1 MKPDDQAPRDATG
14 GAAPEP
20 GKAPHVDESV
30 RRIGKSGRDTAKS
43 ALDTGRALRR
53 LISADF
59 ALARSATGRAMAWVA
74 IGVVFGASA
83 WLLLMGALI
92 VLLQRIDGISWL
104 GSFTITALVS
114 LVVTG
119 RAGGRASVFFD
130 SAGMHASRRQLQRLG
145 LFSEDDEDDE
155 ESSADKGT
163 QPPMP
168 SEAAGPQRDGL
179 AGPKPPGTEAP

>member
-1 MKPDDQAPRDATG
+1 MKPEDHAPQGDPD
-14 GAAPEP
+14 GAVPGT
-20 GKAPHVDESV
+20 GKAPHLDESV
-30 RRIGKSGRDTAKS
+30 RRIGKSGRDTARS

-74 IGVVFGASA
+74 IAVVFGASA

-104 GSFTITALVS
+104 GSFSITALVS

-119 RAGGRASVFFD
+119 VAGWRASVFFD
-130 SAGMHASRRQLQRLG
+130 YAGMHASRRQLQRLG
-145 LFSEDDEDDE
+145 LFSEDDEDDDQ
-155 ESSADKGT
+155 SSADKGT
-163 QPPMP
+163 RPPMP
-168 SEAAGPQRDGL
+168 SEAAGPQGDGL
-179 AGPKPPGTEAP
+179 AGPKPAGMEAP

>member
-1 MKPDDQAPRDATG
+1 VKPEDEAAPAGPG

-20 GKAPHVDESV
+20 GKAPHLDESV

-59 ALARSATGRAMAWVA
+59 ALARSATGRALAWIA
-74 IGVVFGASA
+74 IAVVFGASA

-104 GSFTITALVS
+104 GSFSITALVS
-114 LVVTG
+114 LVVTAI
-119 RAGGRASVFFD
+119 AGWRASVFFD
-130 SAGMHASRRQLQRLG
+130 YAGMHASRRQLQRLG
-145 LFSEDDEDDE
+145 LFSEDDEDDD
-155 ESSADKGT
+155 ESSANKGT
-163 QPPMP
+163 KPPMP
-168 SEAAGPQRDGL
+168 SEAAGPQGDGL
-179 AGPKPPGTEAP
+179 GGPKPAGTEAP

>member
-1 MKPDDQAPRDATG
+1 MKPDHQATPDATG
-14 GAAPEP
+14 GAAPDP

-30 RRIGKSGRDTAKS
+30 RRIGKSGRDTATS

-59 ALARSATGRAMAWVA
+59 ALARSATGRALAWVA
-74 IGVVFGASA
+74 IAVVFGASA

-92 VLLQRIDGISWL
+92 VLLQRIDGVSWL
-104 GSFTITALVS
+104 ASFSITALVS

-119 RAGGRASVFFD
+119 VAGWRASVFFD
-130 SAGMHASRRQLQRLG
+130 YAGMHASRRQLQRLG
-145 LFSEDDEDDE
+145 LFSEDDPDDE
-155 ESSADKGT
+155 DSPANKGT
-163 QPPMP
+163 RPPMP
-168 SEAAGPQRDGL
+168 SEAAGPQGDGL

>member
-1 MKPDDQAPRDATG
+1 MKPEDHAPQGDPD
-14 GAAPEP
+14 GAVPDT
-20 GKAPHVDESV
+20 GKAPHLDESV
-30 RRIGKSGRDTAKS
+30 RRIGKSGRDTARS

-74 IGVVFGASA
+74 IAVVFGASA

-104 GSFTITALVS
+104 GSFSITALVS

-119 RAGGRASVFFD
+119 VAGWRASVFFD
-130 SAGMHASRRQLQRLG
+130 YAGMHASRRQLQRLG
-145 LFSEDDEDDE
+145 LFSEDDEDDDQ
-155 ESSADKGT
+155 SSADKGT
-163 QPPMP
+163 RPPMP
-168 SEAAGPQRDGL
+168 SEAAGPQGDGL
-179 AGPKPPGTEAP
+179 AGPKPAGMEAP

>member
-1 MKPDDQAPRDATG
+1 RFSRDWSSD
-14 GAAPEP
+14 
-20 GKAPHVDESV
+20 VCSSDL
-30 RRIGKSGRDTAKS
+30 AKS

-104 GSFTITALVS
+104 ASFTRSEERRV
-114 LVVTG
+114 G
-119 RAGGRASVFFD
+119 EEERARG
-130 SAGMHASRRQLQRLG
+130 
-145 LFSEDDEDDE
+145 
-155 ESSADKGT
+155 
-163 QPPMP
+163 
-168 SEAAGPQRDGL
+168 
-179 AGPKPPGTEAP
+179 